1 LQNILP
7 NALAGPLVLA
17 LNYSGLLRSDM
28 MNPAQFDQ
36 VTVIKKANIYFDGK
50 CISHTIQ
57 FDDGSKKTVGVILP
71 TEKPLVF
78 ETHVPERMEIIS
90 GECRVKIADQPE
102 SELYRAGQS
111 FYVPGSSRF
120 FIETQEPLDYVCH
133 LEG

>member
-1 LQNILP
+1 
-7 NALAGPLVLA
+7 
-17 LNYSGLLRSDM
+17 

-36 VTVIKKANIYFDGK
+36 VTVIKKSNIYFNGK

-71 TEKPLVF
+71 TEKPLTF

-90 GECRVKIADQPE
+90 GECRVKVADQAE

-111 FYVPGSSRF
+111 FYVAGNSRF
-120 FIETQEPLDYVCH
+120 EIETTEPVDYVCH